1 MTRTALAAPV
11 SPADIA
17 QIGCCAGEDA
27 VEGSPLELEIR
38 PRTGGGDRVRN
49 GAVMSKPLDSDV
61 RSRSLAPCPKD
72 RYRGRTWALALF
84 SPNAPAHLR
93 RTAVFEHVADIMV
106 NSFYDPDLDQGCALE
121 ELISFHGGLGG
132 PQTRPFV
139 LYPVD
144 LPVPEGPIVGAA
156 GVHGLLT
163 GWRSLL
169 QDESRPDAVAVAT
182 GGGPERTPAGPQ
194 RGLL

>member
-61 RSRSLAPCPKD
+61 QSRSLAPCPKD

-93 RTAVFEHVADIMV
+93 RTAVFEHADDIMV
-106 NSFYDPDLDQGCALE
+106 NSLHDVDVERDRAFG

-132 PQTRPFV
+132 PQTKPCV
-139 LYPVD
+139 LATVNV
-144 LPVPEGPIVGAA
+144 PVPEEPIVGVAA
-156 GVHGLLT
+156 VHRLLT
-163 GWRSLL
+163 ELRSLL
-169 QDESRPDAVAVAT
+169 QDEARPVAPAVAAA
-182 GGGPERTPAGPQ
+182 GDDERAGAEAPA
-194 RGLL
+194 L